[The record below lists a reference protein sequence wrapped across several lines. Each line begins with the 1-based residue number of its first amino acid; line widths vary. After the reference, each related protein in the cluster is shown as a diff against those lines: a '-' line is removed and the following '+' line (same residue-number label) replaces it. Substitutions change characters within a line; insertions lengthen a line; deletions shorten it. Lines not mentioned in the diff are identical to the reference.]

1 MTYRAGT
8 AGTGTRTPRHRQRA
22 TVASPERERAR
33 PDAPRPRVLVAEDS
47 PTQARWLASVL
58 ARAGSEVAIAR
69 DGREAIG
76 LVRANPPD
84 LLLCDVDMPYA
95 DGFEVCRTI
104 KEDPRLRAVPVVLV
118 TQRDRVTDLVK
129 ALEVGADN
137 YVTKP
142 LDTLVLTSRLARI
155 LGDAQRR
162 KTASAEQRRPS
173 VPDGENLLTLERRQ
187 VVEMLMA
194 TAQKL
199 EEEVGTAGEIGVAI
213 TTSRSLDDVLI
224 EIVDRVRSLSGAD
237 LVTLATRNDNGTWQ
251 VRTAGAASDA
261 VASQARREP
270 VTDATFPISV
280 DELRQRRPFHV
291 RASDETTSRSLR
303 EIAARYEI
311 VDIYGWPLVVGDEL
325 IGTLG
330 VSFKDRRSFTAD
342 EHRRYRQL
350 ADQAAVAIVNSRLF
364 EQERTLRLQLE
375 KALAAE
381 REANK
386 NAMFMLAAAVEAK
399 DGLTGA
405 HLRRVQAYVE
415 ALATELGLSE
425 TTVEE
430 IGYSSVLHDVGKLLV
445 PERIL
450 GKPGGLSDDE
460 WVEMRKHPE
469 HGAAILMDQPFFA
482 MASDIARCHH
492 ERWDGT
498 GYPRGLKGE
507 DIPLAARITSV
518 ADVFDALVTKRS
530 YKEAWSDTDAIAE
543 IRRLSGASFDPTVV
557 NAFVRLWTRD
567 EIQRIRAELASQ
579 LR

>member
-1 MTYRAGT
+1 
-8 AGTGTRTPRHRQRA
+8 
-22 TVASPERERAR
+22 
-33 PDAPRPRVLVAEDS
+33 
-47 PTQARWLASVL
+47 
-58 ARAGSEVAIAR
+58 
-69 DGREAIG
+69 
-76 LVRANPPD
+76 
-84 LLLCDVDMPYA
+84 
-95 DGFEVCRTI
+95 
-104 KEDPRLRAVPVVLV
+104 
-118 TQRDRVTDLVK
+118 
-129 ALEVGADN
+129 
-137 YVTKP
+137 
-142 LDTLVLTSRLARI
+142 
-155 LGDAQRR
+155 
-162 KTASAEQRRPS
+162 
-173 VPDGENLLTLERRQ
+173 
-187 VVEMLMA
+187 MA

-213 TTSRSLDDVLI
+213 TTSRSLDDLLI
-224 EIVDRVRSLSGAD
+224 EIVDWVRSLSGGD

>member
-1 MTYRAGT
+1 MTYRPGT
-8 AGTGTRTPRHRQRA
+8 TQTGSQTGPHRQRA
-22 TVASPERERAR
+22 TVAPPEREAT
-33 PDAPRPRVLVAEDS
+33 PDAPPLRVLVAEDS
-47 PTQARWLASVL
+47 PTQARWLANVL
-58 ARAGSEVAIAR
+58 ARAGYAVAIAA
-69 DGREAIG
+69 DGREAIN
-76 LVRANPPD
+76 LARANPPD
-84 LLLCDVDMPYA
+84 LLLCDVDMPFA
-95 DGFEVCRTI
+95 DGFEVCRRI
-104 KEDPRLRAVPVVLV
+104 KEDPRLRGVPVVLV

-155 LGDAQRR
+155 LGDGQRR
-162 KTASAEQRRPS
+162 KAGSAEQRHRS
-173 VPDGENLLTLERRQ
+173 LGDEEGLLTLERRQ

-199 EEEVGTAGEIGVAI
+199 EEEVGTVGEIGVAI
-213 TTSRSLDDVLI
+213 TTSRSLDDLLL

-237 LVTLATRNDNGTWQ
+237 LVTLATRSDNGTWQ

-261 VASQARREP
+261 VASRARREP

-291 RASDETTSRSLR
+291 RVSDETSPRSLR

-311 VDIYGWPLVVGDEL
+311 DDMYGWPLVVGDEL
-325 IGTLG
+325 IGALG
-330 VSFKDRRSFTAD
+330 VSFKERRSFTAD

-350 ADQAAVAIVNSRLF
+350 ADQAAVAIVNNRLF

-375 KALAAE
+375 KALDAE
-381 REANK
+381 REAHK

-450 GKPGGLSDDE
+450 GKPGKLSGDE

-482 MASDIARCHH
+482 IASDIARCHH

-498 GYPRGLKGE
+498 GYPRGLTSN

-530 YKEAWSDTDAIAE
+530 YKKPWSDTDAIAE
-543 IRRLSGASFDPTVV
+543 IRQSSGTSFDPAVV
-557 NAFVRLWTRD
+557 AAFVRLWERG
-567 EIQRIRAELASQ
+567 EIQRIRAELGRQ
-579 LR
+579 FH